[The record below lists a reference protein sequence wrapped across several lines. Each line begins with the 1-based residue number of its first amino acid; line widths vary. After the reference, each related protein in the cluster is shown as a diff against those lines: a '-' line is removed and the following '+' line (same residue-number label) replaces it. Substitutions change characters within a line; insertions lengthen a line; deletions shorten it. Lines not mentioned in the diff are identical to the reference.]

1 MTESTASASAP
12 GVPAAGDDAV
22 TTSPSATT
30 TFVLEPPRDPG
41 TFSGSG
47 DPDEVDVEDW
57 LAEYERV
64 LLTVFFVWPF
74 RPTRID
80 PGQAFQASTGD
91 DVLDIYNRGCDGIN
105 LRLSN
110 STFTRNTAKVTAA
123 ALWRTDINK
132 PRSTLA
138 FSGHG
143 SSVRETMPKILLY
156 APQLPHTPGGR
167 GGRLACHHI
176 YHK

>member
-1 MTESTASASAP
+1 MLKILLYAP
-12 GVPAAGDDAV
+12 Q
-22 TTSPSATT
+22 
-30 TFVLEPPRDPG
+30 
-41 TFSGSG
+41 
-47 DPDEVDVEDW
+47 
-57 LAEYERV
+57 V

-91 DVLDIYNRGCDGIN
+91 DMLDIYNRGCDGIN

-143 SSVRETMPKILLY
+143 SSIRETMPKILLY
-156 APQLPHTPGGR
+156 APQVLLTIFFVWPFRPTRIDPGQAFQASTGDDVLDIYNC
-167 GGRLACHHI
+167 GCDGINLRLSNSTFTRNTA
-176 YHK
+176 K